1 MRKIVITFASL
12 SFLSA
17 VPFVTAAEMKPATP
31 AVAVQPAGKAE
42 KKAEKP
48 TRPLPFQ
55 ATVYRVHKTS
65 NTFTTR
71 TKAGKENVFHITER
85 TKILNGDETPATLGD
100 IKADEVVRGSR
111 IKLGENKW
119 EAVKVII
126 GAKPAADKE
135 DEKDEDE
142 PVSTPRK

>member
-1 MRKIVITFASL
+1 MRKLVITFASL
-12 SFLSA
+12 TFLA
-17 VPFVTAAEMKPATP
+17 VPFITAAEMKPATP
-31 AVAVQPAGKAE
+31 AAAVKPAGKVE

-48 TRPLPFQ
+48 ARPLPFQ
-55 ATVYRVHKTS
+55 VTVYRVHNTS

-71 TKAGKENVFHITER
+71 TKAGKENVFHITEK
-85 TKILNGDETPATLGD
+85 TKILNGDDTPATLAD

-111 IKLGENKW
+111 IKLGDNKW

-126 GAKPAADKE
+126 GTKPSADK

-142 PVSTPRK
+142 PAGAPKK

>member
-1 MRKIVITFASL
+1 MRKLVITFASL
-12 SFLSA
+12 TFLA

-31 AVAVQPAGKAE
+31 VAAVQPAGKAE

-48 TRPLPFQ
+48 ARPLPFQ
-55 ATVYRVHKTS
+55 VTVYRVHKTS

-71 TKAGKENVFHITER
+71 TKAGKENVFQITEK
-85 TKILNGDETPATLGD
+85 TKILNGDDTPATLAD

-111 IKLGENKW
+111 IKLADNKW

-126 GAKPAADKE
+126 GAKPSTDKE
-135 DEKDEDE
+135 EEKDEDE
-142 PVSTPRK
+142 PTGAPKK